1 MVLSTYMVACGN
13 SIVGVTTMI
22 WESYGRHPQD
32 KLEFKVCSSTKNLGR
47 I

>member
-1 MVLSTYMVACGN
+1 MVLGTYMVACGN

-32 KLEFKVCSSTKNLGR
+32 KLEFKVCSLTKNLGR